1 MEIADL
7 RASFHRA
14 GLEPADLAADPVTQ
28 WHRWHDV
35 AVAAGCTEPDAA
47 ALATVDGE
55 GRPDVRYVLVR
66 QADAAGF
73 WFYTNAESPKASQL
87 TGQGAAALAF
97 GWLELH
103 RQVRV
108 RGSVHVA
115 PRDEVEAYFA
125 RRARDSQIAAWASR
139 QSSVLADRAALD
151 RAVAAAEA
159 RFAGVDVPTPP
170 WAGAFRIA
178 PDVVEFWQG
187 RPARLHDRLRYRRA
201 GSAWVVERLS
211 P

>member
-1 MEIADL
+1 VEIADL

-14 GLEPADLAADPVTQ
+14 GLDLADLAADPVTQ

-47 ALATVDGE
+47 ALATVDGA

-66 QADAAGF
+66 RADAAGF
-73 WFYTNAESPKASQL
+73 WFYTNAESPKAAQL
-87 TGQGAAALAF
+87 TGQGAGALAF

-108 RGSVHVA
+108 RGPVQVA
-115 PRDEVEAYFA
+115 PRHEVEAYFSQ
-125 RRARDSQIAAWASR
+125 RPRDSQIAAWASR
-139 QSSVLADRAALD
+139 QSSVLAERADLD
-151 RAVAAAEA
+151 AAVAATEA
-159 RFAGVDVPTPP
+159 RFAGADVPTPP

-178 PDVVEFWQG
+178 PDEVEFWQG
-187 RPARLHDRLRYRRA
+187 RPARLHDRLRYRRDA
-201 GSAWVVERLS
+201 SGWLVERLA